1 MSFIDLL
8 DHNSIKETTELFD
21 FAVKLAE
28 EHNIHVLLT
37 DTFALNKPAQG
48 LFENLVS

>member
-1 MSFIDLL
+1 MREGAYVIHRLAGSQQY
-8 DHNSIKETTELFD
+8 KGATTELFD

-37 DTFALNKPAQG
+37 DTL
-48 LFENLVS
+48 L